1 MEAGGRDRAWMGL
14 LGGRPSCSRTAVG
27 RGDPN
32 LGWLP
37 GSVRSEVANM
47 VKRHL
52 GSRQLG
58 QTRAAQP
65 VGRCLL

>member
-1 MEAGGRDRAWMGL
+1 MDGVARGEAIVQQD
-14 LGGRPSCSRTAVG
+14 SRWQ
-27 RGDPN
+27 GDPN

-58 QTRAAQP
+58 QTQAAQP